1 MDPPLH
7 QLNLEVWNDTK
18 HWKRRQVWNFP
29 TGFMKFQKPIEIFV
43 DTIFV
48 YLTDVSRLSD
58 RSNIDKK
65 YKIN

>member
-1 MDPPLH
+1 
-7 QLNLEVWNDTK
+7 
-18 HWKRRQVWNFP
+18 
-29 TGFMKFQKPIEIFV
+29 MKFQKPIEIFA